1 MIGATDLKAGV
12 TFELA
17 GTPYKVTKYTHQ
29 KIGRGGASVK
39 LVLRNL
45 VTGEQKEKTMNST
58 VKVNEIVTTK
68 KPLQFLYSDE
78 TNTVFMDPGTYEQ
91 IEVPLVVLGDD
102 VHYLKEG
109 EQANVLFWDNRALAV
124 DIPPKTILKVTETA
138 PGVRG
143 NSATNIFK
151 SAKLENGL
159 TIKVPLFIN
168 QGDKVKVD
176 TRTGEYIERG

>member
-12 TFELA
+12 AFELS
-17 GTPYKVTKYTHQ
+17 GTPYKVAKYTHQ

-39 LVLRNL
+39 LILRNL

-58 VKVNEIVTTK
+58 VKVNEISTTK
-68 KPLQFLYSDE
+68 KPLQFLYRDE
-78 TNTVFMDPGTYEQ
+78 ANAVFMDPGTYEQ
-91 IEVPLVVLGDD
+91 VEVPLAVLGDD
-102 VHYLKEG
+102 VNYLKEG
-109 EQANVLFWDNRALAV
+109 GQANVLFWDNRPLAV
-124 DIPPKTILKVTETA
+124 DIPPKIVLKVAETA
-138 PGVRG
+138 PGVKG

-159 TIKVPLFIN
+159 TVKVPLFVN

-176 TRTGEYIERG
+176 TRTGEYLERA